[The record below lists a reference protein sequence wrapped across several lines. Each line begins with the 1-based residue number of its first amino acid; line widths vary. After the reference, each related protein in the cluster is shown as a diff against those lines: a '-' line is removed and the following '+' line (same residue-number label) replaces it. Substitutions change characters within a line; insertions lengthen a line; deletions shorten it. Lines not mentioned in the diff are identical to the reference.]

1 MAVIAGL
8 DAFAGLSPM
17 VEEQSCCQQLKV
29 VRRLLASVK
38 ASSKHLQPALDSF
51 LCPGG
56 SELLLISSQPSTL
69 QSPSNDFET
78 PSLAPRSGSVH
89 ASRVALLDQVPY
101 LNLLQLKNKM
111 FWLKMPEKVQLS

>member
-8 DAFAGLSPM
+8 DGFAGLSPL
-17 VEEQSCCQQLKV
+17 VEDQSCCQQLKV
-29 VRRLLASVK
+29 VSRFLASAK
-38 ASSKHLQPALDSF
+38 ARSKHLQPVLNSF

-69 QSPSNDFET
+69 PSPSNDFAT
-78 PSLAPRSGSVH
+78 PSLLPRDAPRSGSVCV
-89 ASRVALLDQVPY
+89 SRAALLDQVPY

-111 FWLKMPEKVQLS
+111 FWLKNL